1 MRTGWLFII
10 ILLVAFYVIF
20 RMDLIPDVF
29 PVIGWL
35 DDTFLVG
42 LLIYYFRYK
51 KLPGFLMYLGRLLFQ
66 RRQGNAG
73 QSSENRGERG
83 GQEEAD
89 REQREQGR
97 SGRVRDPYA
106 VLGIRRGAS
115 RKEIQAAYREAVQKY
130 HPDKVSHLGE
140 EFQDLAKKKFVEIQ
154 QAYDQ
159 LMGK

>member
-1 MRTGWLFII
+1 MRTAWLFLI

-20 RMDLIPDVF
+20 RLDLIPDVL
-29 PVIGWL
+29 PILGWI

-51 KLPGFLMYLGRLLFQ
+51 KLPAFLLYLGRLLFR
-66 RRQGNAG
+66 RRQGGAG
-73 QSSENRGERG
+73 QSPGDEG
-83 GQEEAD
+83 GDGREEKAGTG
-89 REQREQGR
+89 Q
-97 SGRVRDPYA
+97 SGFNKAGDPYA
-106 VLGIRRGAS
+106 VLGVRHGAS
-115 RKEIQAAYREAVQKY
+115 RKEIRAAYREAVQRY

>member
-1 MRTGWLFII
+1 MRTGWLLLI

-20 RMDLIPDVF
+20 RLDLIRDVV
-29 PVIGWL
+29 PVLGWI

-51 KLPGFLMYLGRLLFQ
+51 KLPAFLLYLGRLLFR
-66 RRQGNAG
+66 RRQGSAG
-73 QSSENRGERG
+73 QQPGDEGSDGREEKAGT
-83 GQEEAD
+83 GQ
-89 REQREQGR
+89 
-97 SGRVRDPYA
+97 SGFHTARDPYA
-106 VLGIRRGAS
+106 VLGVRRGAS
-115 RKEIQAAYREAVQKY
+115 RKEIQAAYREAVQRY

-159 LMGK
+159 LMGR